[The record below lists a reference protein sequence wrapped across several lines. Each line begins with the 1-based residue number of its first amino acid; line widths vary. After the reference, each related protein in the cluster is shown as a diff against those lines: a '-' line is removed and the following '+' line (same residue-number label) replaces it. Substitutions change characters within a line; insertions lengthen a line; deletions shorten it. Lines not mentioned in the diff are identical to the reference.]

1 MFDAPCGRGEMRAF
15 YFFRFPDVAEAAKI
29 AAGLAATS
37 VPCVF
42 APGDQTTM
50 LFAAAYECLV
60 AHSDVAALR
69 SIGLD

>member
-1 MFDAPCGRGEMRAF
+1 MRAF

-29 AAGLAATS
+29 AAGLAATN

-50 LFAAAYECLV
+50 LFAAAYECLCCLLGRCGIAV
-60 AHSDVAALR
+60 NWARLGYGS
-69 SIGLD
+69 

>member
-1 MFDAPCGRGEMRAF
+1 
-15 YFFRFPDVAEAAKI
+15 
-29 AAGLAATS
+29 
-37 VPCVF
+37 
-42 APGDQTTM
+42 